1 MIADNDVVKETTT
14 TEKEKRKHH
23 HGDYDE
29 KTTTTTERPAIE
41 ESGPRRP
48 PKGPR
53 SKNRRPTPRR
63 LPRLN
68 ISQASTG
75 FSTQQAIVL
84 RDTYIP
90 HSEIRYQPYF
100 SSICFW
106 YNREVLAIVCSPFLL
121 SEFDPRAISGSVL
134 FLEENIAMIAFSRSD
149 PAKGSEKR
157 EKPVSP
163 MAPHPQSEL
172 HPPQSRAFDRNLER
186 LCRERRKTIASY
198 QKLLEKWRSPVGPES
213 VLPLPKNLIAAAISQ
228 ESWSILP
235 TTGDLN
241 SKSPTFSLSLLSR
254 MRNIGFFPSSK
265 TPTNLHWSWLLR
277 EEPANLLRRSAFEE
291 SAGDSAVRIQ
301 RRISWKMRCR
311 LKQIRKL
318 CA

>member
-1 MIADNDVVKETTT
+1 M
-14 TEKEKRKHH
+14 
-23 HGDYDE
+23 
-29 KTTTTTERPAIE
+29 
-41 ESGPRRP
+41 
-48 PKGPR
+48 
-53 SKNRRPTPRR
+53 
-63 LPRLN
+63 
-68 ISQASTG
+68 
-75 FSTQQAIVL
+75 VL
-84 RDTYIP
+84 RDTTFL

-134 FLEENIAMIAFSRSD
+134 LPRGEYCDDCLLAIR

-172 HPPQSRAFDRNLER
+172 HAPQSRAFDRNLER

-213 VLPLPKNLIAAAISQ
+213 VLPLPKNLIAAAIYQ
-228 ESWSILP
+228 EIMEYPSYDRRSELEIAYVQLESFIPDEEYRILSEFKNADKLALELAA
-235 TTGDLN
+235 TGGPANVLAAV
-241 SKSPTFSLSLLSR
+241 SLL
-254 MRNIGFFPSSK
+254 K
-265 TPTNLHWSWLLR
+265 K
-277 EEPANLLRRSAFEE
+277 AQ
-291 SAGDSAVRIQ
+291 GDSAVRIQ